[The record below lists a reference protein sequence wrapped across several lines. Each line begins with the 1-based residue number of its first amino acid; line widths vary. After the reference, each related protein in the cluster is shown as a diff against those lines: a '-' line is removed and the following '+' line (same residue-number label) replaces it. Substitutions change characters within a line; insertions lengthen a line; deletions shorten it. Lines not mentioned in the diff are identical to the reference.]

1 MFCPNCGTE
10 NPPNAKFCYECG
22 TNLLDSIKVDEVDKS
37 KDPVDDTNININ
49 PGDESKSNIAQK
61 ESEDTNDKSEDS
73 DDRSDDTG
81 DDSSSSKNNCI
92 ICKAGEM
99 IPMVH
104 KGTFGFGIKNTL
116 ECNNCGALFEKKGLK
131 YKLSEVTDT
140 NQPLW
145 IKYGHQTLTEDEWTR
160 IGDGGISDA
169 EQQKINQE
177 KIEQEKHQLIVRK
190 ENDANQFLTSLQ
202 NGKITITSSNTS
214 PVILKKNESLSIVM
228 HNITLQEP
236 RAVRQTHAAYGGPTI
251 RLAKGVS
258 FRLGGASA
266 RSESHEEIRAI
277 DKGSLILTTK
287 RLIFI
292 GSKRTTNIDLRKIM
306 AIEAY
311 TDGIESQRENK
322 QKTEY
327 FKGTNKT
334 IVNFRIN
341 GRQSTIPLTGVVL
354 RAAIQG
360 AIAQIE

>member
-1 MFCPNCGTE
+1 MFCPNCGTK
-10 NPPNAKFCYECG
+10 NPINAKFCYECG
-22 TNLLDSIKVDEVDKS
+22 INLLESIKIDE
-37 KDPVDDTNININ
+37 KDNYKNPVDDANINDN
-49 PGDESKSNIAQK
+49 SLDESKSDHSTN
-61 ESEDTNDKSEDS
+61 ESDSEEQVS
-73 DDRSDDTG
+73 DESQIESDE
-81 DDSSSSKNNCI
+81 SSGNKNNCI

-99 IPMVH
+99 IPTLH
-104 KGTFGFGIKNTL
+104 KGSFGFGIKNTI
-116 ECNNCGALFEKKGLK
+116 ECNNCGAVFEKKGLK
-131 YKLSEVTDT
+131 YKLSQVTDT

-145 IKYGHQTLTEDEWTR
+145 IKYGHQTLTEGEWTR

-169 EQQKINQE
+169 EQKKINQE
-177 KIEQEKHQLIVRK
+177 KIEQEKHQRMIRE
-190 ENDANQFLTSLQ
+190 ENDINQFLTALH
-202 NGKITITSSNTS
+202 NGKITITSRDTS

-228 HNITLQEP
+228 HNIILQEP

-251 RLAKGVS
+251 RVAKGVS

-277 DKGSLILTTK
+277 DQGSLILTNK

-292 GSKRTTNIDLRKIM
+292 GSKRTSNIDLRKIM

-327 FKGTNKT
+327 FKGTNQT
-334 IVNFRIN
+334 SVNYTIN
-341 GRQSTIPLTGVVL
+341 GRQCSTPVTGVVL

-360 AIAQIE
+360 AISLIE

>member
-22 TNLLDSIKVDEVDKS
+22 INLLNSIKVDEADNS
-37 KDPVDDTNININ
+37 KDPVVDMDINIDT
-49 PGDESKSNIAQK
+49 GDESNITPK
-61 ESEDTNDKSEDS
+61 ESENTDDESED
-73 DDRSDDTG
+73 DDNESHG
-81 DDSSSSKNNCI
+81 SKNNCI
-92 ICKAGEM
+92 VCKAGEM

-104 KGTFGFGIKNTL
+104 KGSFGFGIKSTL
-116 ECNNCGALFEKKGLK
+116 ECNNCGAVFEKKGQK
-131 YKLSEVTDT
+131 YKLTKVTDT
-140 NQPLW
+140 NQPIW
-145 IKYGHQTLTEDEWTR
+145 IRYGHQTLTEDEWTR

-177 KIEQEKHQLIVRK
+177 KIEQEKHQLIVQK
-190 ENDANQFLTSLQ
+190 ENDENQFLTSLQ
-202 NGKITITSSNTS
+202 NGKITITSNDTS

-251 RLAKGVS
+251 RVAKGVS

-277 DKGSLILTTK
+277 DCGFLILTTK

-327 FKGTNKT
+327 FKGTNST

-341 GRQSTIPLTGVVL
+341 GRESTVPLTGVVL

-360 AIAQIE
+360 AIANIE

>member
-10 NPPNAKFCYECG
+10 NPLNAKFCFECG
-22 TNLLDSIKVDEVDKS
+22 INLLDSIKVDKEDNY
-37 KDPVDDTNININ
+37 DDTVDD
-49 PGDESKSNIAQK
+49 AV
-61 ESEDTNDKSEDS
+61 DTNLTEELESDTKNDS
-73 DDRSDDTG
+73 PTT
-81 DDSSSSKNNCI
+81 KNNCI

-99 IPMVH
+99 MPMVH
-104 KGTFGFGIKNTL
+104 KGSFGFGTKNTL
-116 ECNNCGALFEKKGLK
+116 ECNNCGAVFERKGQK
-131 YKLSEVTDT
+131 YKLSKVADT

-145 IKYGHQTLTEDEWTR
+145 VRYGHQTLTEDEWTR
-160 IGDGGISDA
+160 IGDGGFSDS
-169 EQQKINQE
+169 EQQKIDRD
-177 KIEQEKHQLIVRK
+177 KIEQEKHQLIVQK
-190 ENDANQFLTSLQ
+190 KNDENQFLTSLQ
-202 NGKITITSSNTS
+202 NGKITITSSNAS
-214 PVILKKNESLSIVM
+214 PVILKKNEKLSIVM
-228 HNITLQEP
+228 YNIILQEP

-251 RLAKGVS
+251 RVAKGVS

-266 RSESHEEIRAI
+266 RSESHEEIRNI
-277 DKGSLILTTK
+277 DQGSLILTTK

-334 IVNFRIN
+334 SVNFTMN
-341 GRQSTIPLTGVVL
+341 GRKNTIPLTGVVL

>member
-22 TNLLDSIKVDEVDKS
+22 INLLNSIKVDEADNS
-37 KDPVDDTNININ
+37 KDPVVDMDINIDT
-49 PGDESKSNIAQK
+49 GDESNITPK
-61 ESEDTNDKSEDS
+61 ESENTDDESED
-73 DDRSDDTG
+73 DDNESPG
-81 DDSSSSKNNCI
+81 SKNNCI
-92 ICKAGEM
+92 VCKAGEM

-104 KGTFGFGIKNTL
+104 KGSFGFGIKSTL
-116 ECNNCGALFEKKGLK
+116 ECNNCGAVFEKKGQK
-131 YKLSEVTDT
+131 YKLTKVTDT
-140 NQPLW
+140 NQPIW
-145 IKYGHQTLTEDEWTR
+145 IRYGHQTLTEDEWTR

-177 KIEQEKHQLIVRK
+177 KIEQEKHQLIVQK
-190 ENDANQFLTSLQ
+190 ENDENQFLTSLQ
-202 NGKITITSSNTS
+202 NGKITITSNDTS

-251 RLAKGVS
+251 RVAKGVS

-277 DKGSLILTTK
+277 DCGSLILTTN

-327 FKGTNKT
+327 FKGTNST

-341 GRQSTIPLTGVVL
+341 GRESTVPLTGVVL

-360 AIAQIE
+360 AIANIE

>member
-22 TNLLDSIKVDEVDKS
+22 INLLNSIKVDEADNS
-37 KDPVDDTNININ
+37 KDPVVDMDINIDT
-49 PGDESKSNIAQK
+49 GDESNITPK
-61 ESEDTNDKSEDS
+61 ESENTDDESED
-73 DDRSDDTG
+73 DDNESLG
-81 DDSSSSKNNCI
+81 SKNNCI
-92 ICKAGEM
+92 VCKAGEM

-104 KGTFGFGIKNTL
+104 KGSFGFGIKSTL
-116 ECNNCGALFEKKGLK
+116 ECNNCGAVFEKKGQK
-131 YKLSEVTDT
+131 YKLTKVTDT
-140 NQPLW
+140 NQPIW
-145 IKYGHQTLTEDEWTR
+145 IRYGHQTLTEDEWTR

-177 KIEQEKHQLIVRK
+177 KIEQEKHQLIVLK
-190 ENDANQFLTSLQ
+190 ENDENQFLTSLQ
-202 NGKITITSSNTS
+202 NGKITITSNDTS

-251 RLAKGVS
+251 RVAKGVS

-277 DKGSLILTTK
+277 DRGSLILTTK

-327 FKGTNKT
+327 FKGTNST

-341 GRQSTIPLTGVVL
+341 GRESTVPLTGVVL

-360 AIAQIE
+360 AIANIE

>member
-10 NPPNAKFCYECG
+10 NPVNAKFCYQCGINLQEYIDVDAVDNSNDSIEDVNVNESSKEEFESDDG
-22 TNLLDSIKVDEVDKS
+22 TNE
-37 KDPVDDTNININ
+37 
-49 PGDESKSNIAQK
+49 
-61 ESEDTNDKSEDS
+61 
-73 DDRSDDTG
+73 SDDTG
-81 DDSSSSKNNCI
+81 NDSSNGEVNCI

-104 KGTFGFGIKNTL
+104 KGSLGFGTKITL
-116 ECNNCGALFEKKGLK
+116 ECNNCGAVFEKKGQK
-131 YKLSEVTDT
+131 YKLSKVMDT
-140 NQPLW
+140 SQKLW

-160 IGDGGISDA
+160 IGEGGISDD
-169 EQQKINQE
+169 EQQKINKE
-177 KIEQEKHQLIVRK
+177 KIEQEKQQLIIQK
-190 ENDANQFLTSLQ
+190 KNDINQFLTALQ
-202 NGKITITSSNTS
+202 NGNININSNDTS
-214 PVILKKNESLSIVM
+214 PVILKKNERLFIVM
-228 HNITLQEP
+228 HNIILQEP

-251 RLAKGVS
+251 RVAKGVS

-266 RSESHEEIRAI
+266 RSESHEEIRSI
-277 DKGSLILTTK
+277 DQGSLILTTK

-334 IVNFRIN
+334 SLNFSWN
-341 GRQSTIPLTGVVL
+341 GRQNTIPVTGVVL

-360 AIAQIE
+360 AIAKIE

>member
-10 NPPNAKFCYECG
+10 NPPNAKFYYECG
-22 TNLLDSIKVDEVDKS
+22 INLLDSIKVDEADKS
-37 KDPVDDTNININ
+37 KDPLDDTNININ

-61 ESEDTNDKSEDS
+61 ESEDTNDKSEDN

-81 DDSSSSKNNCI
+81 DDSTSSKNNCI

-116 ECNNCGALFEKKGLK
+116 ECNNCGAVFEKKGLK

-160 IGDGGISDA
+160 IGAGGISDA

-177 KIEQEKHQLIVRK
+177 KIEQEKHQHIVQK

-202 NGKITITSSNTS
+202 NGEITITSSNTS

-251 RLAKGVS
+251 RVAKGVS

-266 RSESHEEIRAI
+266 RSESHEEIR
-277 DKGSLILTTK
+277 GL
-287 RLIFI
+287 
-292 GSKRTTNIDLRKIM
+292 
-306 AIEAY
+306 
-311 TDGIESQRENK
+311 
-322 QKTEY
+322 
-327 FKGTNKT
+327 
-334 IVNFRIN
+334 
-341 GRQSTIPLTGVVL
+341 
-354 RAAIQG
+354 
-360 AIAQIE
+360 

>member
-22 TNLLDSIKVDEVDKS
+22 INLLNSIKVDKADIY
-37 KDPVDDTNININ
+37 KDPVDDMNINISH
-49 PGDESKSNIAQK
+49 GDESESNIAQK
-61 ESEDTNDKSEDS
+61 ESEDTDNKSDNTENES
-73 DDRSDDTG
+73 PG
-81 DDSSSSKNNCI
+81 SKNNCI

-104 KGTFGFGIKNTL
+104 KGSLGFGIKNTL
-116 ECNNCGALFEKKGLK
+116 ECNNCGAVFEKKGQK
-131 YKLSEVTDT
+131 YKLSKVNDT

-145 IKYGHQTLTEDEWTR
+145 IRYGHQTLNEDEWTR
-160 IGDGGISDA
+160 IGDGGISDV

-177 KIEQEKHQLIVRK
+177 KIEQEKHQLIVQK

-202 NGKITITSSNTS
+202 NGKIPITSNNTS
-214 PVILKKNESLSIVM
+214 PFILKKNESLSIVM

-236 RAVRQTHAAYGGPTI
+236 RSVRQTHAAYGGPTI
-251 RLAKGVS
+251 RVAKGVS

-266 RSESHEEIRAI
+266 RSESHEEIRAV
-277 DKGSLILTTK
+277 DRGSLILTTK

-327 FKGTNKT
+327 FKGTNST

-360 AIAQIE
+360 AIVNIE

>member
-22 TNLLDSIKVDEVDKS
+22 INLLESIKVDEADKS
-37 KDPVDDTNININ
+37 SDPVEDNDINTS
-49 PGDESKSNIAQK
+49 PGDESKSNIDPN
-61 ESEDTNDKSEDS
+61 ESEDNDGSDESNDGSPSTN
-73 DDRSDDTG
+73 
-81 DDSSSSKNNCI
+81 NNCI

-99 IPMVH
+99 IPAVH
-104 KGTFGFGIKNTL
+104 KGSFGFGIKNTL
-116 ECNNCGALFEKKGLK
+116 ECNNCGAVFEKKGMK
-131 YKLSEVTDT
+131 YKLSKVSDT
-140 NQPLW
+140 SQPLW

-169 EQQKINQE
+169 EQQ
-177 KIEQEKHQLIVRK
+177 
-190 ENDANQFLTSLQ
+190 
-202 NGKITITSSNTS
+202 TS

-228 HNITLQEP
+228 HNIILQEP

-251 RLAKGVS
+251 RVAKGVS

-277 DKGSLILTTK
+277 DRGSLILTTK

-327 FKGTNKT
+327 FKGTNST
-334 IVNFRIN
+334 VVNFRIN

-360 AIAQIE
+360 AIANMG

>member
-1 MFCPNCGTE
+1 M
-10 NPPNAKFCYECG
+10 
-22 TNLLDSIKVDEVDKS
+22 TNQNQILPRMNQKKLRCE
-37 KDPVDDTNININ
+37 
-49 PGDESKSNIAQK
+49 DESSV
-61 ESEDTNDKSEDS
+61 T
-73 DDRSDDTG
+73 R
-81 DDSSSSKNNCI
+81 NNCI

-99 IPMVH
+99 IPVVH
-104 KGTFGFGIKNTL
+104 KGSFGFGIKNTL
-116 ECNNCGALFEKKGLK
+116 ECNNCGAVFEKKGQK
-131 YKLSEVTDT
+131 YKLSKVKDTD
-140 NQPLW
+140 QPLW
-145 IKYGHQTLTEDEWTR
+145 IRYGHQTLTEDEWTR

-169 EQQKINQE
+169 EQQKIDEE
-177 KIEQEKHQLIVRK
+177 KIEQQKHQLIVQK

-202 NGKITITSSNTS
+202 NGKITLTSDNTS

-251 RLAKGVS
+251 RVAKGVS

-277 DKGSLILTTK
+277 DRGSLILTTK

-327 FKGTNKT
+327 FKGTNNT
-334 IVNFRIN
+334 VVNFHID
-341 GRQSTIPLTGVVL
+341 GRRSTIPLTGVVL

-360 AIAQIE
+360 AIANIE

>member
-1 MFCPNCGTE
+1 MYYKDVKYMFCPNCGTE

-22 TNLLDSIKVDEVDKS
+22 INLLDSIKIDEADKS
-37 KDPVDDTNININ
+37 EVSADDTNINI
-49 PGDESKSNIAQK
+49 GSDDQSESNIAQN
-61 ESEDTNDKSEDS
+61 ESEDTEDTE
-73 DDRSDDTG
+73 DE
-81 DDSSSSKNNCI
+81 SSGSKNNCI

-104 KGTFGFGIKNTL
+104 KGSFGFGIKTTL
-116 ECNNCGALFEKKGLK
+116 ECNNCGAVFEKKGQK
-131 YKLSEVTDT
+131 YKLSKVTDT
-140 NQPLW
+140 DQPLW
-145 IKYGHQTLTEDEWTR
+145 IRYGHQTLTEDEWTR
-160 IGDGGISDA
+160 IGDGGVSDA

-177 KIEQEKHQLIVRK
+177 KIEQEKHQLIVQK

-202 NGKITITSSNTS
+202 NGKLTLTSNNTS
-214 PVILKKNESLSIVM
+214 PIILKKNESLSIVM

-251 RLAKGVS
+251 RVAKGVS

-277 DKGSLILTTK
+277 DRGSLILTTK

-292 GSKRTTNIDLRKIM
+292 GSKRTINIDLRKIM

-327 FKGTNKT
+327 FKGTNST
-334 IVNFRIN
+334 IVNFNID
-341 GRQSTIPLTGVVL
+341 GRPSSIPLTGVVL

-360 AIAQIE
+360 AIANIE

>member
-10 NPPNAKFCYECG
+10 NPSNAKFCYECG
-22 TNLLDSIKVDEVDKS
+22 INLLDNIKLDEANKS
-37 KDPVDDTNININ
+37 KDTLDDRDVNIRPKDGSETNIT
-49 PGDESKSNIAQK
+49 PKGSEDIADN
-61 ESEDTNDKSEDS
+61 SEDTDEGHHTSN
-73 DDRSDDTG
+73 
-81 DDSSSSKNNCI
+81 NNCI
-92 ICKAGEM
+92 VCKAGEM

-116 ECNNCGALFEKKGLK
+116 VCNNCGAVFEKNGLK
-131 YKLSEVTDT
+131 YKLSKVNDT
-140 NQPLW
+140 SQPLW
-145 IKYGHQTLTEDEWTR
+145 IRYGHQTLTEDEWTR

-169 EQQKINQE
+169 EQNKINQE
-177 KIEQEKHQLIVRK
+177 KIEQEKHQLIVQK

-202 NGKITITSSNTS
+202 NGKITITSNNTS
-214 PVILKKNESLSIVM
+214 PVILKKNENLSIVM

-251 RLAKGVS
+251 RVAKGVS

-277 DKGSLILTTK
+277 DRGSLILTTK

-327 FKGTNKT
+327 FKGTNNT
-334 IVNFRIN
+334 TVNFTIN
-341 GRQSTIPLTGVVL
+341 SRRSTIPLTGVVL

-360 AIAQIE
+360 AIANIE

>member
-22 TNLLDSIKVDEVDKS
+22 INLLDSIKIDEASNSEV
-37 KDPVDDTNININ
+37 PVDDTNINII
-49 PGDESKSNIAQK
+49 PGDESESNIVQN
-61 ESEDTNDKSEDS
+61 ESEDT
-73 DDRSDDTG
+73 DDDVDDE
-81 DDSSSSKNNCI
+81 SSGTKNNCI

-99 IPMVH
+99 IPMIH
-104 KGTFGFGIKNTL
+104 KGSFGFGIRNTL
-116 ECNNCGALFEKKGLK
+116 ECNNCGAVFEKKGQK
-131 YKLSEVTDT
+131 YKLSNITDT
-140 NQPLW
+140 NKPLW
-145 IKYGHQTLTEDEWTR
+145 IRYRHQTLTEDEWTR
-160 IGDGGISDA
+160 IGDGGVSDA
-169 EQQKINQE
+169 EQEKIDRE
-177 KIEQEKHQLIVRK
+177 KIEQEKHQLIVQK

-202 NGKITITSSNTS
+202 NGKITINSNNTS
-214 PVILKKNESLSIVM
+214 PIILKKNESLSIVM
-228 HNITLQEP
+228 QNITLQEP

-251 RLAKGVS
+251 RVAKGVS

-266 RSESHEEIRAI
+266 RSESHEEIRDI
-277 DKGSLILTTK
+277 DWGSLILTSK

-327 FKGTNKT
+327 FKGTNST
-334 IVNFRIN
+334 VVNFNID
-341 GRQSTIPLTGVVL
+341 GRQSSIPLTGVVL

-360 AIAQIE
+360 AIANLE